1 MKKRQRLMK
10 DIWVEKYRPKTV
22 DEYVFKDE
30 AQKHQVKSWIT
41 DGGIPH
47 LLFSG
52 SAGTGKTTLAKVL
65 INDLGVQDADVL
77 LINASR
83 DNGVDLIRRKI
94 TNFSETMPWGDYKV
108 ILLDEADYISA
119 EGQAALRGVM
129 EQYHMSVR
137 FILTCNY
144 PNKIIPALHS
154 RCQGFHITS
163 LDTNEFTARIAEILI
178 ENQVKFELETLD
190 SFVRATYPDL
200 RKTINSIQM
209 AVVDGVL
216 AQPETSDMDT
226 GWRIKMVEMFKAK
239 QIREARKLIV
249 ANCRTDEYEDMFR
262 WLYKNVELFSDNE
275 DKQDEAIVVI
285 RNGIV
290 KHTQVADP
298 EINLSATLIELNT
311 L

>member
-1 MKKRQRLMK
+1 MK

-30 AQKHQVKSWIT
+30 AQKHQVKSWIA

-137 FILTCNY
+137 FIMTCNY

-178 ENQVKFELETLD
+178 ENDVKFELEVLD

-200 RKTINSIQM
+200 RKTINSVKM
-209 AVVDGVL
+209 AVVDGAL
-216 AQPETSDMDT
+216 NKPETSDMDT
-226 GWRIKMVEMFKAK
+226 GWRIKMVELFKAK
-239 QIREARKLIV
+239 QMREARKLII

-275 DKQDEAIVVI
+275 DKQDEAVVVI
-285 RNGIV
+285 RNGFV

>member
-1 MKKRQRLMK
+1 VK

-22 DEYVFKDE
+22 DEYVFKDN

-65 INDLGVQDADVL
+65 INDLGVQEADVL

-163 LDTNEFTARIAEILI
+163 LDTTEFTARVAEILL
-178 ENQVKFELETLD
+178 ENNVTFELDTLD

-200 RKTINSIQM
+200 RKTINSVQM
-209 AVVDGVL
+209 AVVDGEL
-216 AQPETSDMDT
+216 KPAEQSDVDT
-226 GWRIKMVEMFKAK
+226 GWRIKMVELFKAG
-239 QIREARKLIV
+239 QIREARKLII
-249 ANCRTDEYEDMFR
+249 ANCRADEYEEIYR
-262 WLYKNVELFSDNE
+262 WLYRNVEFFGDTE
-275 DKQDEAIVVI
+275 DKQDQAVVVI
-285 RNGIV
+285 KNGIV
-290 KHTQVADP
+290 THTQVADV
-298 EINLSATLIELNT
+298 EINLSATLIELNN

>member
-1 MKKRQRLMK
+1 MK

-22 DEYVFKDE
+22 SEYVFKDE
-30 AQKHQVKSWIT
+30 AQKHQVKTWVT

-65 INDLGVQDADVL
+65 INDLGVQEADVL

-129 EQYHMSVR
+129 EQYHASVR

-163 LDTNEFTARIAEILI
+163 LDTNEFTARVAEILI
-178 ENQVKFELETLD
+178 ENGVKFELDTLD

-200 RKTINSIQM
+200 RKTINNVQM
-209 AVVDGVL
+209 AVVDGEL
-216 AQPETSDMDT
+216 KPAEQSDQDT
-226 GWRIKMVEMFKAK
+226 GWRIKMVDLFKAG
-239 QIREARKLIV
+239 QVREARKLII
-249 ANCRTDEYEDMFR
+249 ANCRTDEYEEMYR
-262 WLYKNVELFSDNE
+262 WLYRNVEFFSTQRTSKT
-275 DKQDEAIVVI
+275 KQLLLLETVWS
-285 RNGIV
+285 NTH
-290 KHTQVADP
+290 K
-298 EINLSATLIELNT
+298 LLIQKSI
-311 L
+311 